1 MKYYTKEWFILMQKL
16 DYTSDVMVIEDND
29 RKYSNDEVNHL
40 IETKWKKDI
49 ESYEDLTKK
58 EEHDLMIY
66 YKEKLMSFFNSDH
79 DKHLHI
85 PKWLFEELDT
95 RLIGCRVYP
104 RSIYNK
110 LVYEEKNNKNE
121 FDQIELAASKE
132 LSEQAIPTEYR
143 EILELH
149 DANIIK
155 IENHHDEGI
164 VLSLSGVFNEYH
176 SSDYIKILFT
186 GNSKIITNELGD
198 IETYIDDEG
207 LVTSDCI
214 YLYHEIWNDKSGY
227 RLDVLCDKGYFDL
240 AYLSIQFEKL
250 EII

>member
-1 MKYYTKEWFILMQKL
+1 MKYYTKEWYKL
-16 DYTSDVMVIEDND
+16 LQRIDYIEYIQMIPDKDYTDM
-29 RKYSNDEVNHL
+29 
-40 IETKWKKDI
+40 DI
-49 ESYEDLTKK
+49 NAL
-58 EEHDLMIY
+58 
-66 YKEKLMSFFNSDH
+66 YKEKKDKYVNEFADNYNEIELYKKEFENEYNFWINSSQLRF
-79 DKHLHI
+79 KV
-85 PKWLFEELDT
+85 PSWVFEELNI
-95 RLIGCRVYP
+95 RLIALGMYP
-104 RSIYNK
+104 ETIYSKLKNKSIEY
-110 LVYEEKNNKNE
+110 KNE

-132 LSEQAIPTEYR
+132 LSEQVIPTEYR

-155 IENHHDEGI
+155 IENHDEGI

-198 IETYIDDEG
+198 IETYIDDDG